1 MSGAPDDELL
11 RPTLADRPAPVAG
24 AEKPWRLGSQV
35 YVAFFGGALAVAA
48 VAVVNARRLGM
59 DRAALAVI
67 AGLGLAGLAGT
78 VALATAVDDLPAY
91 GRRAVALAAW
101 GGMWLAQRSCD
112 RSFAYHARGEEPY
125 ASLWLP
131 GLAAVV
137 VGGLLQ
143 GLVVYAITGDVA

>member
-1 MSGAPDDELL
+1 MAGAPDDELL
-11 RPTLADRPAPVAG
+11 RPTLADRSAPVAG
-24 AEKPWRLGSQV
+24 AGRPWRLGSQV
-35 YVAFFGGALAVAA
+35 YVAFFGGVVAVAA
-48 VAVVNARRLGM
+48 VAGVNARRLGM
-59 DRAALAVI
+59 DRTALAVI
-67 AGLGLAGLAGT
+67 AGLGLAGLTGT
-78 VALATAVDDLPAY
+78 VVLTMAVDDLPAY

-101 GGMWLAQRSCD
+101 GGMWLLQRSRD
-112 RSFAYHARGEEPY
+112 RNFAYHARDEEPY